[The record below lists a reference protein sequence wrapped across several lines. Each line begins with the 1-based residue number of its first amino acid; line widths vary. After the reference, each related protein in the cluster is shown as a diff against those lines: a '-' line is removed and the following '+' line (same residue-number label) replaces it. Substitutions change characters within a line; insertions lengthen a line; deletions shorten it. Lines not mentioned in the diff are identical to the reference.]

1 MLSFI
6 GRIILVPFAFLIA
19 AAVVLFVLVTLG
31 SERITHAIQGSDE
44 VSVSAAFELVN
55 QAVVLT
61 SAMTIIPAIAL
72 VIIGE
77 VARIQSIYYYVV
89 GGGLALVAVP
99 VLAQMTQAAEPA
111 LPSAVV
117 WQVFATAGFLGGFAY
132 WLIAGRNA

>member
-1 MLSFI
+1 MLSVI

-31 SERITHAIQGSDE
+31 SERITHAIQGTDE
-44 VSVSAAFELVN
+44 VPIGAAFELLN

-61 SAMTIIPAIAL
+61 SAMTIIPAVAL

-99 VLAQMTQAAEPA
+99 VLAQMSQGGEAA
-111 LPSAVV
+111 LPGAVV

>member
-1 MLSFI
+1 MLSVI

-99 VLAQMTQAAEPA
+99 VFAQMTQATDPPTMA
-111 LPSAVV
+111 
-117 WQVFATAGFLGGFAY
+117 
-132 WLIAGRNA
+132 